1 MKELIEN
8 KKLAT
13 YILTVLI
20 IFQVIFLLLQFLVL
34 GNRSG
39 SPKSG
44 VSEDSSILPFLFF
57 FIFLP
62 SFLLSKKNKL
72 SEKKRALLVWG
83 LVILAAIVL
92 SLMVVVLAKAW

>member
-1 MKELIEN
+1 MEGLLKN
-8 KKLAT
+8 KKLAV

-20 IFQVIFLLLQFLVL
+20 VFQVIFLLMKFLVL

-44 VSEDSSILPFLFF
+44 VSNDLSIFPFLFF
-57 FIFLP
+57 FIFIP
-62 SFLLSKKNKL
+62 SILLSKKNKL
-72 SEKKRALLVWG
+72 SEEKRALLVWG
-83 LVILAAIVL
+83 LVILAAVVL

>member
-1 MKELIEN
+1 MEGLLKN
-8 KKLAT
+8 KKLAV

-20 IFQVIFLLLQFLVL
+20 IFQVIFLLMQFLVL

-39 SPKSG
+39 LPKSG
-44 VSEDSSILPFLFF
+44 VSIDSSILPFLLFF
-57 FIFLP
+57 VFVP
-62 SFLLSKKNKL
+62 SVLLSKKNKL

-83 LVILAAIVL
+83 LVILAAVVL

>member
-1 MKELIEN
+1 MKELLKN
-8 KKLAT
+8 KKLAI
-13 YILTVLI
+13 YILTGLI
-20 IFQVIFLLLQFLVL
+20 VFQVIFLFLQFLVL

-44 VSEDSSILPFLFF
+44 ASNDSSIFPFLFF
-57 FIFLP
+57 FIFIP
-62 SFLLSKKNKL
+62 SILLSKKNRL
-72 SEKKRALLVWG
+72 SEKKRTLLLWG